1 MSLAPEKILPSTA
14 TVNLDRLVSNLGV
27 VRRCASGKKIIA
39 VVKANA
45 YGHGAPAVAQCLVQN
60 GVEWLAVQMPEEAL
74 QLRQA
79 GVVAPILILGYTH
92 AAYAADILHYNLT
105 PTIFDYDLAV
115 ELNRLSSQPV
125 NVHIKIDTG
134 MGWAGIAVKDAIHF
148 ISSVLKLPRIRIDG
162 LFTHFASADTNP
174 QYTNFQGESFK
185 KIVSQANELG
195 VHPSI
200 IHASNS
206 AATIN
211 HKEYHF
217 DAVRPGLMLYGVQP
231 CDKKVDLLPVL
242 SWTSL
247 VCDMKILKPG
257 DCVGYGCTF
266 KADTV
271 KVIGTVPV
279 GYADGWRW
287 NLKDGGF
294 VLVGGRRAPILGR
307 ICMDQFMIDLTDI
320 PTTEVGD
327 RVTLIGQDGRE
338 SISASDLARICNT
351 TPYEILTLLGGRIKI
366 KYTLTNKEV
375 V

>member
-14 TVNLDRLVSNLGV
+14 EINLDRLVSNLGT

-45 YGHGAPAVAQCLVQN
+45 YGHGAPAVAQCLIQN

-115 ELNRLSSQPV
+115 ELNRLSSKPV

-148 ISSVLKLPRIRIDG
+148 ITSVLKLPRIKIDG

-174 QYTNFQGESFK
+174 EYTRFQGESFI
-185 KIVSQANELG
+185 KIVGQAKELG

-200 IHASNS
+200 IHAANS
-206 AATIN
+206 AATVN
-211 HKEYHF
+211 HREYHF
-217 DAVRPGLMLYGVQP
+217 DAVRPGLMLYGVPP
-231 CDKKVDLLPVL
+231 CENEVNLLPVL

-294 VLVGGRRAPILGR
+294 VLVGGKKAPILGR

-327 RVTLIGQDGRE
+327 RVTLIGEDGRE
-338 SISASDLARICNT
+338 SITVSDLANICNT
-351 TPYEILTLLGGRIKI
+351 SSYEILTLLGGRIKI